1 MKNQSPSKKWP
12 VLLLILAAV
21 LAFIGLIITLMLS
34 LPYVELPRRAGP
46 PTEAPTEE
54 ETWVPDSEPTE
65 PETLTSPTI
74 PPELNPLG
82 KYDFQYNRNN
92 YLVLAH
98 GESYPGV
105 DVSAFQGEIDWQK
118 VADSGIRFA
127 MLRLGY
133 RGYGQKGT
141 LVKDEYI
148 DANLKGAQEAGL
160 SIGAY
165 FFSQATDLKEVEEE
179 MDFMLEILGDT
190 ELDMPIVFDWEYI
203 SETARTAKVDAQTLT
218 DMTLYFCK
226 NMEEKG
232 YSPMVYFNWHQADT
246 LMYLTDLEEYP
257 FWLAYYAD
265 RMVYPYKVEMWQWTS
280 SGVVP
285 GINGNVD
292 INVYIPGMN

>member
-1 MKNQSPSKKWP
+1 MDAESPKKKRP
-12 VLLLILAAV
+12 VAALAIIALLAFLCLAATV
-21 LAFIGLIITLMLS
+21 ILC
-34 LPYVELPRRAGP
+34 LPFLDLPQRVEA
-46 PTEAPTEE
+46 PTKAPTEE
-54 ETWVPDSEPTE
+54 ETWVPETEETEPPTE
-65 PETLTSPTI
+65 ETTI
-74 PPELNPLG
+74 PPDLNPLG
-82 KYDFQYNRNN
+82 KFDFQYNRNN

-105 DVSAFQGEIDWQK
+105 DVSAFQGKIDWQQ

-148 DANLKGAQEAGL
+148 DANLKGASEAGL
-160 SIGAY
+160 SLGAY

-179 MDFMLEILGDT
+179 IEFMLEILGDYQ
-190 ELDMPIVFDWEYI
+190 LDMPIVFDWEYI
-203 SETARTAKVDAQTLT
+203 SETARTANVDAQTLT

-232 YSPMVYFNWHQADT
+232 FSPMVYFNWHQADT
-246 LMYLTDLEEYP
+246 MMYLKDLEEYP
-257 FWLAYYAD
+257 FWLAYYDD

-280 SGVVP
+280 TGVVP

-292 INVYIPGMN
+292 INVYIP